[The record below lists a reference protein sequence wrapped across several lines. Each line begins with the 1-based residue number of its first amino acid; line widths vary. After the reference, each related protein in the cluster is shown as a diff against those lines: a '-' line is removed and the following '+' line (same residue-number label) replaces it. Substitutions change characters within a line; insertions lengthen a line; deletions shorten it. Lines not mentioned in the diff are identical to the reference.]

1 MKKISLS
8 VVFLLWVTIVLAQ
21 QPDNNIPQPQFEKV
35 DEVNIVFP
43 E

>member
-1 MKKISLS
+1 MTPDEAQEFIN
-8 VVFLLWVTIVLAQ
+8 TENNIQ